1 MVKLLLRQLGR
12 QCNENAAAAAV
23 VAAERGLRLVGD
35 LAAGELRLRSGAQR
49 HGVHVGHEHDPR
61 LVVHRAAAGQVDNEV
76 AGLRRHGN
84 ACIGVVEADRVRRH
98 SAFLQHRGKLAPYRC
113 LLSSHALDSEE
124 AHEAVGGGLS
134 VDRHDLSL

>member
-12 QCNENAAAAAV
+12 QCNENATAAAV
-23 VAAERGLRLVGD
+23 AAAE
-35 LAAGELRLRSGAQR
+35 
-49 HGVHVGHEHDPR
+49 
-61 LVVHRAAAGQVDNEV
+61 QVDNEI

-134 VDRHDLSL
+134 VDRHDLSLLTNGTCKHPSRHLVS